1 MAEIEESQPRACSSL
16 PPSLHICSFPGCSKT
31 FSRPDRLKIHLR
43 SHTGEVNV
51 TLNEWKGASKYRLD
65 YSRVLQLQFISFFS
79 LWKSYNLSA
88 TVQISIIYLWFL
100 ISLTIDKIVKFL
112 LYRTCD
118 SLYSGWA
125 ATPGRGVFNR
135 ASARE
140 CSPKF
145 PLSATQILAKA
156 RSVEI
161 ASVWWFVSQL
171 VVKNL
176 NGISN
181 FTWQMRLIY
190 RLSLICHQSKYS
202 DMNSSW

>member
-1 MAEIEESQPRACSSL
+1 MKGRKQISS
-16 PPSLHICSFPGCSKT
+16 
-31 FSRPDRLKIHLR
+31 RLLK
-43 SHTGEVNV
+43 SSTATV
-51 TLNEWKGASKYRLD
+51 Y
-65 YSRVLQLQFISFFS
+65 QFVFS

-88 TVQISIIYLWFL
+88 TVQICIIYLWFL
-100 ISLTIDKIVKFL
+100 ISLTNIKL
-112 LYRTCD
+112 LNSYCTELYKGTCD

-190 RLSLICHQSKYS
+190 CLSLICHQSKYS

>member
-1 MAEIEESQPRACSSL
+1 MKGRKQISS
-16 PPSLHICSFPGCSKT
+16 
-31 FSRPDRLKIHLR
+31 RLLK
-43 SHTGEVNV
+43 SSTATV
-51 TLNEWKGASKYRLD
+51 Y
-65 YSRVLQLQFISFFS
+65 QFVFS

-88 TVQISIIYLWFL
+88 TVQICIIYLWFL
-100 ISLTIDKIVKFL
+100 ISLTNDKIFKFL
-112 LYRTCD
+112 LYSSYCTELYKGTCD

-125 ATPGRGVFNR
+125 ATPGWGVINR

-181 FTWQMRLIY
+181 FTWQMRLIF
-190 RLSLICHQSKYS
+190 RLSFICHQSKYS
-202 DMNSSW
+202 DMFASW

>member
-1 MAEIEESQPRACSSL
+1 MI
-16 PPSLHICSFPGCSKT
+16 
-31 FSRPDRLKIHLR
+31 KI
-43 SHTGEVNV
+43 
-51 TLNEWKGASKYRLD
+51 LNSYCTELYKG
-65 YSRVLQLQFISFFS
+65 
-79 LWKSYNLSA
+79 
-88 TVQISIIYLWFL
+88 
-100 ISLTIDKIVKFL
+100 
-112 LYRTCD
+112 TCD

-181 FTWQMRLIY
+181 LKFFVSIFLLGCFKKGRNEMHPG
-190 RLSLICHQSKYS
+190 SCK
-202 DMNSSW
+202 

>member
-1 MAEIEESQPRACSSL
+1 MIKL
-16 PPSLHICSFPGCSKT
+16 
-31 FSRPDRLKIHLR
+31 
-43 SHTGEVNV
+43 
-51 TLNEWKGASKYRLD
+51 LNSYCTELYKG
-65 YSRVLQLQFISFFS
+65 
-79 LWKSYNLSA
+79 
-88 TVQISIIYLWFL
+88 
-100 ISLTIDKIVKFL
+100 
-112 LYRTCD
+112 TCD

-181 FTWQMRLIY
+181 FTWQMRLIFSFIFNMPPEQVLQHVCFMIKHLY
-190 RLSLICHQSKYS
+190 LKFFVSIFLLGCFKKGRNEMHPGSCK
-202 DMNSSW
+202 

>member
-1 MAEIEESQPRACSSL
+1 MIKL
-16 PPSLHICSFPGCSKT
+16 
-31 FSRPDRLKIHLR
+31 
-43 SHTGEVNV
+43 
-51 TLNEWKGASKYRLD
+51 LNSYCTELYKG
-65 YSRVLQLQFISFFS
+65 
-79 LWKSYNLSA
+79 
-88 TVQISIIYLWFL
+88 
-100 ISLTIDKIVKFL
+100 
-112 LYRTCD
+112 TCD

-181 FTWQMRLIY
+181 FTWQMRLIF
-190 RLSLICHQSKYS
+190 RLSLNMPPEQVLRKVCFMIKHLYLKFFVSIFLLGCFKKGRNEMHPRSCK
-202 DMNSSW
+202 

>member
-1 MAEIEESQPRACSSL
+1 MIKL
-16 PPSLHICSFPGCSKT
+16 
-31 FSRPDRLKIHLR
+31 
-43 SHTGEVNV
+43 
-51 TLNEWKGASKYRLD
+51 LNSYCTELYKG
-65 YSRVLQLQFISFFS
+65 
-79 LWKSYNLSA
+79 
-88 TVQISIIYLWFL
+88 
-100 ISLTIDKIVKFL
+100 
-112 LYRTCD
+112 TCD

-181 FTWQMRLIY
+181 LKFFVSIFLLGCFKKGRNEMHPG
-190 RLSLICHQSKYS
+190 SCK
-202 DMNSSW
+202 